1 MDRQAAAPGDVNT
14 IAGRGHRDLHSGAA
28 QEVNGCHRLDLLK
41 SVRKDHEEG
50 GGRHQGIEYPEC
62 AKLTDIFSKTPRYFS
77 LLAQCS
83 PFMAGVGK
91 LLKQAQKM
99 QRSIET
105 LQAELEARE
114 IEVAAGGG
122 AVKVK
127 VSIAGKFLSL
137 SLDPEFLK
145 EDAKIVSETLL
156 AAIQDASKQAKELND
171 SEMQKV
177 TSAFQMPGIF

>member
-1 MDRQAAAPGDVNT
+1 LWAENAPAALEKT
-14 IAGRGHRDLHSGAA
+14 
-28 QEVNGCHRLDLLK
+28 QKRLVIC
-41 SVRKDHEEG
+41 SATRK
-50 GGRHQGIEYPEC
+50 HQG
-62 AKLTDIFSKTPRYFS
+62 
-77 LLAQCS
+77 
-83 PFMAGVGK
+83 MAGVGK

-105 LQAELEARE
+105 LQAQLDARE

-127 VSIAGKFLSL
+127 VSASGKFLAL
-137 SLDPEFLK
+137 SLDAEFLK
-145 EDAKIVSETLL
+145 EDPKLVSDTVL
-156 AAIQDASKQAKELND
+156 AAIQDAAKQAKELNE